1 MAARQK
7 VSVSIDSKLLE
18 FIDQT
23 SNNRSEVINE
33 ALTQWRKQKILA
45 EIREGYAKVKEVD
58 PTIVEENL
66 LLNDLALQEEGIV
79 D

>member
-7 VSVSIDSKLLE
+7 VSVSIDSRLLE

-23 SNNRSEVINE
+23 SNNRSEVFNE

-45 EIREGYAKVKEVD
+45 EIKEGYAKAKEVN
-58 PTIVEENL
+58 PTIAEENL

>member
-1 MAARQK
+1 M
-7 VSVSIDSKLLE
+7 
-18 FIDQT
+18 
-23 SNNRSEVINE
+23 
-33 ALTQWRKQKILA
+33 TQWRKQKILA

-58 PTIVEENL
+58 PTIAEENL